1 MPLIQCEVTEGPRVG
16 FKAIGIESIEG
27 HTEHLAIEEKFLVP
41 KDDAYLLF
49 VSLVGRDRR
58 NKMVLIQLPV
68 EADSGANRVWVSE
81 QALSPAAD
89 EVPV

>member
-1 MPLIQCEVTEGPRVG
+1 MALIQCEVTEGPRAG

-27 HTEHLAIEEKFLVP
+27 HTEYLAIEEKFLVRNG
-41 KDDAYLLF
+41 DGFLLS

-58 NKMVLIQLPV
+58 NKTVLVQLPV